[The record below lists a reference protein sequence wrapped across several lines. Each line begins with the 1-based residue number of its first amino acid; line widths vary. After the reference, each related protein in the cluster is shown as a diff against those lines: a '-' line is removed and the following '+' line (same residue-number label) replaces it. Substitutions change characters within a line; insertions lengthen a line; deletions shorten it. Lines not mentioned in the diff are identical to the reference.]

1 MPLNNVQNGS
11 ALRSTLITVAIVVLA
26 LALAATLLPRGFS
39 DDLSRIGQGRPA
51 VVLTHDKE
59 AVTSQ
64 ELMNLLNGIRGDY
77 EDRVEFLVTDVAT
90 PEGERFVATQ
100 RVGNSLLVL
109 FDGAGNRIA
118 VIDGIRDV
126 QMLRST
132 LDTRLHL
139 LPP

>member
-1 MPLNNVQNGS
+1 MPLNRVQNGS
-11 ALRSTLITVAIVVLA
+11 ALSSTLITVAIVIIA
-26 LALAATLLPRGFS
+26 LVFAATLLPRGFS

-59 AVTSQ
+59 AVASQ
-64 ELMNLLNGIRGDY
+64 ELMNMLNGIRGDY
-77 EDRVEFLVTDVAT
+77 EDRVEFLVTDVVT
-90 PEGERFVATQ
+90 PEGREFVESQ

-118 VIDGIRDV
+118 VIDGIRDA
-126 QMLRST
+126 QILRST
-132 LDTRLHL
+132 LETRLHL

>member
-1 MPLNNVQNGS
+1 MPLNTVQNGS
-11 ALRSTLITVAIVVLA
+11 ALRSTLITVTIVVLA

-51 VVLTHDKE
+51 VVLMHDKE
-59 AVTSQ
+59 AVASQ

-90 PEGERFVATQ
+90 PEGEAFAAIQ

-109 FDGAGNRIA
+109 FDGTGNRIA
-118 VIDGIRDV
+118 VIDGIRDA
-126 QMLRST
+126 QILRST
-132 LDTRLHL
+132 LEARLQL